1 MTVTTELDDMSLQ
14 QLRVTALEKLDNAVC
29 TALANVDSDEVRQG
43 LTEALAACANVD
55 AGVSPQVVACVE
67 AAREHLGYSE
77 RMEARTLLTVAHRL
91 LSRVRRP
98 MVVPSPSTPGDVV
111 LKG

>member
-1 MTVTTELDDMSLQ
+1 MKPELDEKSFQ

-29 TALANVDSDEVRQG
+29 TALTNI
-43 LTEALAACANVD
+43 EAEQARKILAEAVADCVATG
-55 AGVSPQVVACVE
+55 AVVPPHVLACVE
-67 AAREHLGYSE
+67 AADDHFGYSE

-91 LSRVRRP
+91 LARVQRP

-111 LKG
+111 LGG